1 MALRLTSYSEIN
13 DLVRGS
19 VDMHMHFG
27 PDPLFPRRIDAV
39 GAARDAQ
46 EAGMLA
52 IVLKSHSYPTAP
64 VAYEAQKAAPDVK
77 VIGSICLDQEMGGCN
92 PHAVQAS
99 ADIDAKVCWLP
110 TFTSKNS
117 LRKAAT
123 SLGLKINSEGISV
136 LGDDGKLL
144 PEMRE
149 CLRIIKDYD
158 MVVASGHVSPAEIY
172 AVMDECEEI
181 GLEKIVITHA
191 LEFNVYDEP
200 LTLDQIIELAKRGAY
215 IEHVALTCL
224 PAQKFTMPPPEMVDA
239 IKRIGPSRCVLGTD
253 CGVSWNPPPAEA
265 MRMFVSILLRHGLPA
280 EDISHMARLNPARL
294 LGLGHN
300 YAADSNKA
308 TPNPERNNPRVSGQ
322 TN

>member
-13 DLVRGS
+13 DLVRGA

-27 PDPLFPRRIDAV
+27 PDPLFPRRIDAA

-46 EAGMLA
+46 DAGMLA

-64 VAYEAQKAAPDVK
+64 VAYEAQKVAPGVH

-92 PHAVQAS
+92 PYALQAS
-99 ADIDAKVCWLP
+99 ADLDAKVCWLP

-123 SLGLKINSEGISV
+123 SLGLEIKSDGISI

-144 PEMRE
+144 PDMRE
-149 CLRIIKDYD
+149 CLRIIKHHD
-158 MVVASGHVSPAEIY
+158 MIVASGHVSPAEIF
-172 AVMDECEEI
+172 AVMDECKAI
-181 GLEKIVITHA
+181 GHEKIVITHA

-200 LTLDQIIELAKRGAY
+200 LTLDQIVTLAKQGAY

-239 IKRIGPSRCVLGTD
+239 IKRIGASRCVLGTD

-265 MRMFVSILLRHGLPA
+265 MRMFCSILLRHGLPA
-280 EDISHMARLNPARL
+280 QDIVQMARINSAQLLGVGHNSLAARLN
-294 LGLGHN
+294 
-300 YAADSNKA
+300 
-308 TPNPERNNPRVSGQ
+308 
-322 TN
+322 

>member
-13 DLVRGS
+13 DLVRGA

-27 PDPLFPRRIDAV
+27 PDPLFPRRIDAA

-46 EAGMLA
+46 DAGMLA

-64 VAYEAQKAAPDVK
+64 VAYEAQKVAPAVH

-92 PHAVQAS
+92 PYALQAS
-99 ADIDAKVCWLP
+99 ADLDAKVCWLP

-123 SLGLKINSEGISV
+123 SLGLEIKSDGISI
-136 LGDDGKLL
+136 LGNDGKLL
-144 PEMRE
+144 PDMRE
-149 CLRIIKDYD
+149 CLRIIKHHD
-158 MVVASGHVSPAEIY
+158 MIVASGHVSPAEIF
-172 AVMDECEEI
+172 AVMDECKAI
-181 GLEKIVITHA
+181 GHEKIVITHA

-200 LTLDQIIELAKRGAY
+200 LTLDQIVTLAKQGAY

-239 IKRIGPSRCVLGTD
+239 IKRIGASRCVLGTD

-265 MRMFVSILLRHGLPA
+265 MRMFCSILLRHGLPA
-280 EDISHMARLNPARL
+280 QDIVQMARINSAQLLGVGHNSLAARLN
-294 LGLGHN
+294 
-300 YAADSNKA
+300 
-308 TPNPERNNPRVSGQ
+308 
-322 TN
+322 

>member
-13 DLVRGS
+13 DLVRGA

-27 PDPLFPRRIDAV
+27 PDPLFPRRIDAA

-46 EAGMLA
+46 DAGMLA

-64 VAYEAQKAAPDVK
+64 VAYEAQKVAPAVH

-92 PHAVQAS
+92 PYALQAS
-99 ADIDAKVCWLP
+99 ADLDAKVCWLP

-123 SLGLKINSEGISV
+123 SLGLEIKSDGISI

-144 PEMRE
+144 PDMRE
-149 CLRIIKDYD
+149 CLRIIKHHD
-158 MVVASGHVSPAEIY
+158 MIVASGHVSPAEIF
-172 AVMDECEEI
+172 AVMDECKAI
-181 GLEKIVITHA
+181 GHEKIVITHA

-200 LTLDQIIELAKRGAY
+200 LTLDQIVTLAKQGAY

-239 IKRIGPSRCVLGTD
+239 IKRIGASRCVLGTD

-265 MRMFVSILLRHGLPA
+265 MRMFCSILLRHGLPA
-280 EDISHMARLNPARL
+280 QDIVQMARINSAQLLGVGHNSLAARLN
-294 LGLGHN
+294 
-300 YAADSNKA
+300 
-308 TPNPERNNPRVSGQ
+308 
-322 TN
+322 

>member
-13 DLVRGS
+13 DLVRGA

-27 PDPLFPRRIDAV
+27 PDPLFPRRIDAA

-46 EAGMLA
+46 DAGMLA

-64 VAYEAQKAAPDVK
+64 VAYEAQKVAPAVH

-92 PHAVQAS
+92 PYALQAS
-99 ADIDAKVCWLP
+99 ADLDAKVCWLP

-123 SLGLKINSEGISV
+123 SLGLEIKSDGISI

-144 PEMRE
+144 PDMRE
-149 CLRIIKDYD
+149 CLRIIKHHD
-158 MVVASGHVSPAEIY
+158 MIVASGHVSPAEIF
-172 AVMDECEEI
+172 AVMDECKAI
-181 GLEKIVITHA
+181 GHEKIVITHA

-200 LTLDQIIELAKRGAY
+200 LTLDQIVTLAKRGAY

-239 IKRIGPSRCVLGTD
+239 IKRIGASRCVLGTD

-265 MRMFVSILLRHGLPA
+265 MRMFCSILLRHGLPA
-280 EDISHMARLNPARL
+280 QDIVQMARINSAQLLGVGHNSLAARLN
-294 LGLGHN
+294 
-300 YAADSNKA
+300 
-308 TPNPERNNPRVSGQ
+308 
-322 TN
+322 

>member
-1 MALRLTSYSEIN
+1 MALRLTEFSEIN
-13 DLVRGS
+13 DLLRGS

-27 PDPLFPRRIDAV
+27 PDPLFPRRIDAA

-64 VAYEAQKAAPDVK
+64 VAYEAQKVAPDVN

-92 PHAVQAS
+92 PYAVQAS

-123 SLGLKINSEGISV
+123 SLGLEIKSDGISV
-136 LGDDGKLL
+136 LGDNGKLL
-144 PEMRE
+144 PEMSE

-172 AVMDECEEI
+172 AVMDECKVI
-181 GLEKIVITHA
+181 GHEKIVITHA

-200 LTLDQIIELAKRGAY
+200 LSLDQIVELANRGAY

-239 IKRIGPSRCVLGTD
+239 IRRIGSSRCVLGTD

-280 EDISHMARLNPARL
+280 EDISQMARLNPARL
-294 LGLGHN
+294 LGIGHN
-300 YAADSNKA
+300 YAGAADA
-308 TPNPERNNPRVSGQ
+308 TLNVGARRN
-322 TN
+322 

>member
-1 MALRLTSYSEIN
+1 MALRLTSFAEIN
-13 DLVRGS
+13 DLMRGA

-27 PDPLFPRRIDAV
+27 PDPLFPRRIDAA

-52 IVLKSHSYPTAP
+52 FVLKSHSYPTAP
-64 VAYEAQKAAPDVK
+64 VAYEAQKAAPNVH

-92 PHAVQAS
+92 PYALQAS
-99 ADIDAKVCWLP
+99 ADLDAKVCWLP

-123 SLGLKINSEGISV
+123 SLGLEIKSDGISI

-149 CLRIIKDYD
+149 CLRIIKQHD
-158 MVVASGHVSPAEIY
+158 MVVASGHVSPAEIF
-172 AVMDECEEI
+172 AVMDECKTLGI
-181 GLEKIVITHA
+181 EKIVITHA

-200 LTLDQIIELAKRGAY
+200 LTLNQIVDLARRGAY

-239 IKRIGPSRCVLGTD
+239 IKRIGASRCVLGTD

-265 MRMFVSILLRHGLPA
+265 LRMFVSILLRHGLPA
-280 EDISHMARLNPARL
+280 QDICQMAQINSAQL
-294 LGLGHN
+294 LGLTPSKLRNSPELNSN
-300 YAADSNKA
+300 YRG
-308 TPNPERNNPRVSGQ
+308 E
-322 TN
+322 